1 MQHGDGASFALRRIL
16 QSLLNWLVGA
26 LETALGT
33 AAIRGVTT
41 MSSATTS
48 VASVSTYT
56 EQSAP
61 RADSGSQNTQVPD
74 EMFIVLILSFILWV
88 LLAWRAI
95 ERGGT
100 ARAATATAAPG
111 FHPSEVPPTL
121 LARADD
127 AIE

>member
-95 ERGGT
+95 ERGGDGSGRDSNSST
-100 ARAATATAAPG
+100 W
-111 FHPSEVPPTL
+111 FPP
-121 LARADD
+121 
-127 AIE
+127 I